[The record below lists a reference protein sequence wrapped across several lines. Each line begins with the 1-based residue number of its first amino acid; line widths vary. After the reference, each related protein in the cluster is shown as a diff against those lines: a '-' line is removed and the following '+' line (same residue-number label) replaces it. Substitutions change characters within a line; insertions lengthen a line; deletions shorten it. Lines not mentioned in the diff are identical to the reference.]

1 MDPATIIGLVIAFG
15 SLYAMITLEGAH
27 VQSILIP
34 APMILVFF
42 ATIAIG
48 IASSTIK
55 DSLAAFKAVIPA
67 ITGKPAKAADSISDL
82 VGYAEVARQKGLLA
96 LEEAGSTAKTD
107 FERRALQNVADGTD
121 PEELRVML
129 EDEIET
135 RHSTGHTNSKFF
147 AALGGFAP
155 TVGIIGTVVSL
166 THVLENLSDPEN
178 LGHMIAAA
186 FVATLWGL
194 LSANFI
200 WLPISARIERMN
212 DLEAKA
218 MTLQMEGILA
228 VQSGIQPNLLSER
241 LTALAGGADAS
252 GKKGKGKSKV
262 DSVPLSKLSDAA

>member
-15 SLYAMITLEGAH
+15 SLYAMIVLEGAH
-27 VQSILIP
+27 VESILIP
-34 APMILVFF
+34 APMILVFG

-48 IASSTIK
+48 IASYTIK
-55 DSLAAFKAVIPA
+55 DSISAFKAVIPA
-67 ITGKPAKAADSISDL
+67 IIGKPAKAADSIAEL
-82 VGYAEVARQKGLLA
+82 VVYAKTARDKGLLA
-96 LEEAGSTAKTD
+96 LEEASANAGTD

-129 EDEIET
+129 EDELET
-135 RHSTGHTNSKFF
+135 KHSRGYTNSKFF

-178 LGHMIAAA
+178 LGPMIATA

-212 DLEAKA
+212 ELENKA

-228 VQSGIQPNLLSER
+228 IQAGMQPTLLGER
-241 LTALAGGADAS
+241 LTALAGAGEES
-252 GKKGKGKSKV
+252 KKGKGKGKV
-262 DSVPLSKLSDAA
+262 ESIPLSRLSDAA